1 MHAIATLANASEE
14 KKTLETVAREVPG
27 LLK

>member
-1 MHAIATLANASEE
+1 MHAIATLANACEEE
-14 KKTLETVAREVPG
+14 KSLETIAKEVPA